1 MVVCYTLREPY
12 PPRAEEP
19 QDIIGQAGL
28 LKQSVILTAP
38 EGIEAGQVVEEIS
51 TIASLQVPFEDP
63 MVREF
68 CEQYQV
74 TDEDDA
80 KTRLR
85 NLLNVLKGSRL
96 VLENVDTNVLLD
108 VNPPAPDHE

>member
-1 MVVCYTLREPY
+1 MAVRYTLREPY

-38 EGIEAGQVVEEIS
+38 EGMEAGQVVEEIS

-63 MVREF
+63 MVRGF
-68 CEQYQV
+68 CERYQV
-74 TDEDDA
+74 TKENDA
-80 KTRLR
+80 RRRLR
-85 NLLNVLKGSRL
+85 NLLHILQGSRL
-96 VLENVDTNVLLD
+96 VLENPDTNETWE
-108 VNPPAPDHE
+108 VNPPDRRE